1 MDFMK
6 IRILIFSLG
15 QNNTGNTIERD
26 DVSLLNIAMVQ
37 GKK

>member
-1 MDFMK
+1 M
-6 IRILIFSLG
+6 FSLG
-15 QNNTGNTIERD
+15 QNNTGNTVERD